1 MAVNKEKVQ
10 DLIDDFVVNN
20 VDQINEVATE
30 NPVLYGAVIDA
41 LNLLSKKF
49 GTLQSVNVPKPAAP
63 AAPKANALNP
73 IVQEGAIFIDT
84 KDNKTKVE
92 KINFEDEIVTFTRV
106 DNQSP
111 IKLKFS
117 VVNDAL
123 QRGDIKLQESIILD
137 PRIKFDAKFIDK
149 RTPREYQFVISNIDY
164 PTETIQQTDM
174 SDGYIKDFTFKEA
187 NDNIAFGK
195 WQPITQAQSPLN
207 PSIKI
212 KAEFVDKRTKKEY
225 EFFISNIS
233 YPYQVVE
240 QTELQSGNTNS
251 YTFEEANR
259 YLAQGLWQP
268 IIKGTSTQ
276 LNPLVKI
283 GAEFIDG
290 QNIIAINDID
300 FYNYKVNLV
309 GGLIMGT
316 ADASFK
322 FVNDKIELGQ
332 WVPKTQASAVK
343 LNTLVDIG
351 EIFEKTNGDIITI
364 RDIDTDKNVVEYDS
378 AIMGPNTFASFRVV
392 NDFIDQGVWVHNPLP
407 QSNTFGALTLN
418 PSVQVGQKYIDLDD
432 DSNFSVLLI
441 DQKKQVV
448 TINWNEDDIEAEV
461 DFEDFNDNL
470 QAATWVLA
478 PDQAQAPTTE
488 ADILEAIEG
497 LELIGDAE
505 SKKEIAELK
514 KQLKQLKKKK
524 P

>member
-30 NPVLYGAVIDA
+30 NPVLYDAVIDA

-63 AAPKANALNP
+63 KANALNP

-84 KDNKTKVE
+84 KENKTKVE
-92 KINFEDEIVTFTRV
+92 KINFEEEIVTFTRL
-106 DNQSP
+106 DNQNP

-123 QRGDIKLQESIILD
+123 QRGDIKLVEPTILN

-149 RTPREYQFVISNIDY
+149 RTTREYEFVISNIDY
-164 PTETIQQTDM
+164 PTETIQQTDVTN
-174 SDGYIKDFTFKEA
+174 GNIKDFTFKQA
-187 NDNIAFGK
+187 NDNIYFGT
-195 WQPITQAQSPLN
+195 WQLITQKQSPLN
-207 PSIKI
+207 PLIKI
-212 KAEFVDKRTKKEY
+212 KAEFIDKRTKKEY

-240 QTELQSGNTNS
+240 QTELQSGNTKS

-259 YLAQGLWQP
+259 YLEEGFWQP
-268 IIKGTSTQ
+268 ITKGSSTQ
-276 LNPLVKI
+276 LNALVKLD
-283 GAEFIDG
+283 AEFEHG
-290 QNIIAINDID
+290 QSIYKVNDID
-300 FYNYKVNLV
+300 FSNNVVSIIGGNLLGDYDVTFDWINEKIRSGSWKPVAKVN
-309 GGLIMGT
+309 
-316 ADASFK
+316 A
-322 FVNDKIELGQ
+322 
-332 WVPKTQASAVK
+332 PK

-351 EIFEKTNGDIITI
+351 QIFEKTNGDIITI
-364 RDIDTDKNVVEYDS
+364 TDIDTDKNVVEYDS
-378 AIMGPNTFASFRVV
+378 SIMGPNTFASFRVV

-418 PSVQVGQKYIDLDD
+418 PSVQVGQKYLDLDD
-432 DSNFSVLLI
+432 DSNFSVLEI
-441 DQKKQVV
+441 DQNKQVV

-461 DFEDFNDNL
+461 DFEDFNNNL
-470 QAATWVLA
+470 EAATWVLA

-488 ADILEAIEG
+488 AEILEAIEG